1 MSLRTSFLPRPL
13 HPGAWW
19 LWALGLAT
27 AASRTTNPLLLL
39 LIVAV
44 TAYVVAARR
53 TAAPWARSYAAFL
66 RLGLVVIGL
75 RLLFQVVFGA
85 TGVGTVVLH
94 VPELPVPG
102 WAGGV
107 QIGGDLTVQD
117 LLGAL
122 YDGMRLATLLVCVGA
137 ANSLANPSRLLRCV
151 PAALYEV
158 GVAVVVAM
166 TLAPQIVA
174 DVGRV
179 KVAHRLRGRPDR
191 GLRGLRGM
199 AVPVLEGALDRSL
212 TLAAAMDSRGYGR
225 SAGVGVGQRRLTS
238 TLVLAGLVGVCAGV
252 YGLLDGGSPDVAG
265 LPVLGAPLLLAG
277 LAVAGVGFVVA
288 GRRVRRSRYRPDPW
302 ALPEW
307 LVSGCGV
314 VAGGTL
320 VVAAA
325 VGVSGLVG
333 EYAPPAWPALPLLP
347 AAGILVGL
355 LPAWVSP
362 RPRAPLP
369 SPARRD
375 VALAHAGG
383 EGR

>member
-1 MSLRTSFLPRPL
+1 V
-13 HPGAWW
+13 W
-19 LWALGLAT
+19 
-27 AASRTTNPLLLL
+27 
-39 LIVAV
+39 
-44 TAYVVAARR
+44 
-53 TAAPWARSYAAFL
+53 
-66 RLGLVVIGL
+66 
-75 RLLFQVVFGA
+75 
-85 TGVGTVVLH
+85 
-94 VPELPVPG
+94 
-102 WAGGV
+102 
-107 QIGGDLTVQD
+107 
-117 LLGAL
+117 
-122 YDGMRLATLLVCVGA
+122 
-137 ANSLANPSRLLRCV
+137 
-151 PAALYEV
+151 
-158 GVAVVVAM
+158 
-166 TLAPQIVA
+166 
-174 DVGRV
+174 
-179 KVAHRLRGRPDR
+179 
-191 GLRGLRGM
+191 
-199 AVPVLEGALDRSL
+199 
-212 TLAAAMDSRGYGR
+212 
-225 SAGVGVGQRRLTS
+225 QRRLTS

-277 LAVAGVGFVVA
+277 LTVAGVGFVVA

-362 RPRAPLP
+362 RPRAPQP